1 MAILIPAFLNAKF
14 NDPKF
19 DDFLINVF
27 NTSKFKRR
35 MTTPTPYLIIAGRR
49 FPSIALLKGTMTQS
63 NFGPTLLHDINESSS
78 MTNSFCC
85 L

>member
-27 NTSKFKRR
+27 NTSKFKR
-35 MTTPTPYLIIAGRR
+35 TTYLIIAGRR
-49 FPSIALLKGTMTQS
+49 FPSIALLKGTMSQS